1 MSGKYTEGME
11 RGKLE
16 GKAEGKAEGEARG
29 KQLTT
34 KILKLYHQGFS
45 NLAIATQLA
54 VALELV
60 VKTIADYEAA

>member
-1 MSGKYTEGME
+1 MSTLNQFIAMGKEQ
-11 RGKLE
+11 
-16 GKAEGKAEGEARG
+16 GKAEGEARG

-54 VALELV
+54 VAIELV
-60 VKTIADYEAA
+60 AQTIEDYEAA